1 VILLAIFCLLKLRNR
16 RLWVRL
22 GKSNTALHDVTS
34 NFERNSGIA
43 LTAVENSRGTAMQI
57 DGQSTELVI
66 RHRLE
71 QVPDAANSV

>member
-22 GKSNTALHDVTS
+22 GKSNTALNDVTS

-43 LTAVENSRGTAMQI
+43 LTAVDNSTGTAMQI
-57 DGQSTELVI
+57 DGQSTELVT
-66 RHRLE
+66 RQRLG